1 MSELSTIKFRAILIV
16 WTLGI
21 WGSRLRNIQSDDD
34 LTGVDRIVAIG
45 VAYAFLAT
53 ATATGAAILRRSPW
67 ETYSLMALV
76 AIGIV
81 RWTLRGPI
89 IVFSGE
95 WDVGFKVVHTVL
107 WLVTIALSVL
117 AWREHREAR
126 TAKSS

>member
-16 WTLGI
+16 WTLAI

-34 LTGVDRIVAIG
+34 LTGADRIVAIG

-67 ETYSLMALV
+67 ETYPLMALV

-81 RWTLRGPI
+81 RWTLRGPMI
-89 IVFSGE
+89 LFSSE
-95 WDVGFKVVHTVL
+95 WETSFKVVHTVL

-117 AWREHREAR
+117 AWREHRQSPLA
-126 TAKSS
+126 SSS